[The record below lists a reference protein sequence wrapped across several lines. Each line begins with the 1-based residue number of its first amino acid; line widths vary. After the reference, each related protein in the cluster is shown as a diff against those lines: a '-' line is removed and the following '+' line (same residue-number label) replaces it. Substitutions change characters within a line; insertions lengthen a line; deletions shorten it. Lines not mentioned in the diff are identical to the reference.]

1 VKLSSRGAH
10 RQVAV
15 ALVAV
20 VAGLSIAACGS
31 SSSNSSSTSTNAAA
45 ANSTS
50 SSRAKLVACLKS
62 HGVTLPAGAG
72 RLRRGA
78 PGGGP
83 PGGGGGGGLFGG
95 GGGGASGGGG
105 PGGGAAG
112 ANRGRFFNSKTAA
125 AFKACGAQFGGGARF
140 RGRGRFQLSHAKI
153 TQFVACVRKH
163 GYNLPSPNFSGK
175 GPVFPANI
183 RTNKKFQT
191 ASKACASI
199 LAPPGGTS
207 TNAAT

>member
-10 RQVAV
+10 RQVAI

-20 VAGLSIAACGS
+20 VAGLLIAACGS
-31 SSSNSSSTSTNAAA
+31 SSSNSSTSTTAAA

-50 SSRAKLVACLKS
+50 AGRAKLVACLKA
-62 HGVTLPAGAG
+62 HGVTLPAGA
-72 RLRRGA
+72 RRFGA
-78 PGGGP
+78 GGP
-83 PGGGGGGGLFGG
+83 PGTGGAPGARGPAGGGGGLFGG
-95 GGGGASGGGG
+95 GGSGGGG
-105 PGGGAAG
+105 AGGS
-112 ANRGRFFNSKTAA
+112 RGRFFNSKTAA
-125 AFKACGAQFGGGARF
+125 AFKACGAQFGGAGRF
-140 RGRGRFQLSHAKI
+140 RGRGRFQLSHAKV

-183 RTNKKFQT
+183 RTNKKFLT

-207 TNAAT
+207 TNAAS